1 MRVSD
6 VNRPQDG
13 NGGGRYPFPT
23 RSQINELGTL
33 YSMPKLTDRQS
44 DAVKAAWLYLE
55 DRSEDR

>member
-1 MRVSD
+1 METVHHPSGEKAPSRIH
-6 VNRPQDG
+6 
-13 NGGGRYPFPT
+13 FPT